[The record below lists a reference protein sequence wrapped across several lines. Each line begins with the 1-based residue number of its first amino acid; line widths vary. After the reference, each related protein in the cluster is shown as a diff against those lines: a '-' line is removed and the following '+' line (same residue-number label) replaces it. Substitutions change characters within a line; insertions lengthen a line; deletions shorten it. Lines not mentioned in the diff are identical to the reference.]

1 MPVVQSDLVAPPCTS
16 RNENQQ
22 AVSFKKFAKLYKK
35 KHRSLWW
42 LTAVHDGQ
50 LSLARDH
57 HPGELLLEYPS
68 TTNRL
73 KLQIRYKNNRI
84 VSLLNVKYW
93 MCLACQ
99 AKDIMNLQKINQWP
113 EKWRTQ
119 TTLRSCYISKG
130 LRGLKEGQKR
140 KKKTSRFHVFKMVDT
155 TSTAKGRGPGHNGCS
170 YVVIGIPK

>member
-42 LTAVHDGQ
+42 LTAVHGGQ
-50 LSLARDH
+50 LSLARDN
-57 HPGELLLEYPS
+57 HPDELLLEYPS

-73 KLQIRYKNNRI
+73 KLQIRYNNNNNRI

-93 MCLACQ
+93 MCLVCQ

-130 LRGLKEGQKR
+130 FEKFERGTKNREKNI
-140 KKKTSRFHVFKMVDT
+140 KISRFQD
-155 TSTAKGRGPGHNGCS
+155 GWYNIDC
-170 YVVIGIPK
+170 